1 MAESMASRALSI
13 ESLTLLESLG
23 QLRGLGTGLAT
34 KGSISAKEREKAI
47 KLHVSVSLL
56 QEQVISSL
64 NEAVHISGEQEQGSL
79 KFNVKDKFDTMK
91 HDTF

>member
-34 KGSISAKEREKAI
+34 KGSISAKEREKVI